1 MTISFENTEE
11 DAGNMLSYMN
21 LKSPKFVNNAR
32 GLKWAGFL
40 LLFLSTIMILL
51 SFFNFSILV
60 LVMALFYVL
69 IGYLFINQKK
79 IIQNNCKALVKS
91 GAAAT
96 LVGPQEFS
104 LTPQGIKH
112 RSNFFDGTYSW
123 SGIKEILETDQH
135 IAFHFSTMQAFLI
148 PKKAFISPEQYID
161 FMRLIEQYRNQTTG
175 NPVLVATRGAWW
187 TQGSSVTESETQNI
201 LKNSE

>member
-1 MTISFENTEE
+1 MTISFENTDE
-11 DAGNMLSYMN
+11 DATEVLSYVN
-21 LKSPKFVNNAR
+21 LRNPNFVKNAR

-40 LLFLSTIMILL
+40 L
-51 SFFNFSILV
+51 FFISAVIIIINFFSLSILGTA
-60 LVMALFYVL
+60 MAILYGM
-69 IGYLFINQKK
+69 IGWSFINQKK
-79 IIQNNCKALVKS
+79 IIWNKCKALVKS

-148 PKKAFISPEQYID
+148 PKKAFTSPEQYIE

-175 NPVLVATRGAWW
+175 TPVPVATRGAWW